1 MDEKEI
7 LDRVLDLSI
16 EQWNRAFGGTSAL
29 DIADKIDL
37 PNDAVMLL
45 MEKLCEEGKGTINRN
60 VELYVIKLSPAS
72 PKLEI
77 PNKPTVTH
85 VFFPDKQLLTEHFYS
100 SHLVREK
107 YPEFKNRLHKGAH
120 QLAMVLFSDEV
131 LARYFDHPELYEIDD
146 SLAGGHILANSD
158 APENRY
164 LYVRYGKRK
173 LLNGRTAVT
182 AIYKDLYVM
191 SAEEQRHWHA
201 YEINDY
207 ETAKS
212 DPNFER
218 FLART
223 YEGEFVD
230 FPSPLKDISEALAL
244 VNKSVSNG
252 CIFSRTENSHLR
264 LPVENNQKALYDSCS
279 ELYKLIG
286 TDSLDQDVMR
296 SLLIDVL
303 GINEKE
309 MIHAKT
315 GKAFSSMQL
324 LGYIESKLGIE
335 SLLTSAIKSIGK
347 YRIEADHKLTKAIA
361 DENNYVDIFLSLCEE
376 FYKSCVYFAYAI
388 RNVQNKK

>member
-1 MDEKEI
+1 MDEKEN
-7 LDRVLDLSI
+7 LDRILDLSI
-16 EQWNRAFGGTSAL
+16 AQWNRTFGGTSAL
-29 DIADKIDL
+29 DICDKIDL
-37 PNDAVMLL
+37 SNDAVMLL
-45 MEKLCEEGKGTINRN
+45 METLCEEGKGSLNRN
-60 VELYVIKLSPAS
+60 VELYVIKIGPES
-72 PKLEI
+72 PKFEI
-77 PNKPTVTH
+77 PSKPTITH

-107 YPEFKNRLHKGAH
+107 YPEFKNRLHQGAH
-120 QLAMVLFSDEV
+120 QIALVLFSDEV
-131 LARYFDHPELYEIDD
+131 LTRYFDHPELYEIDD
-146 SLAGGHILANSD
+146 SLAGGHILANSE

-182 AIYKDLYVM
+182 AIYKDLYAM

-201 YEINDY
+201 NEINGS
-207 ETAKS
+207 EVAKN

-244 VNKSVSNG
+244 VNKKTSKDCLFN
-252 CIFSRTENSHLR
+252 RTENSYLR
-264 LPVENNQKALYDSCS
+264 LPVENTQKAFYDCCS

-286 TDSLDQDVMR
+286 SDSLNQNVMK
-296 SLLIDVL
+296 SLLIDEL
-303 GINEKE
+303 RANENE
-309 MIHAKT
+309 LTHLES
-315 GKAFSSMQL
+315 GKPLSSMQL
-324 LGYIESKLGIE
+324 LELIESKLGIK

-361 DENNYVDIFLSLCEE
+361 DENNYVDVFILLCEE
-376 FYKSCVYFAYAI
+376 LCKSCKYFAYAI
-388 RNVQNKK
+388 RKE